1 MGTRAGAPRRR
12 RRIMRHPISYHGFMP
27 ARRLAR
33 LAGDAVAGV
42 ALLAVALSVA
52 LLETWGHTDNPDP
65 EETL

>member
-1 MGTRAGAPRRR
+1 
-12 RRIMRHPISYHGFMP
+12 MRHPISYHGFMP

-33 LAGDAVAGV
+33 LAGDTVAGV

-52 LLETWGHTDNPDP
+52 LLETWDHTDNPDP